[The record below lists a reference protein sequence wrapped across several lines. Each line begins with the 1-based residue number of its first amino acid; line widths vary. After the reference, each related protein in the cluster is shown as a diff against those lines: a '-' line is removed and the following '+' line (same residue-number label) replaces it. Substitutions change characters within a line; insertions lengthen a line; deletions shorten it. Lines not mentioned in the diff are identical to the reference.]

1 MQLELSVPVELQPL
15 GEAKVPP
22 PPPPPPATGKLGGA
36 QVMEGERVV
45 FAEETGAAQYL
56 KLVASGDLDD
66 SLLEA
71 LEDYIKRQRRR
82 LEAAKLLQ

>member
-1 MQLELSVPVELQPL
+1 
-15 GEAKVPP
+15 
-22 PPPPPPATGKLGGA
+22 
-36 QVMEGERVV
+36 MEGERVV